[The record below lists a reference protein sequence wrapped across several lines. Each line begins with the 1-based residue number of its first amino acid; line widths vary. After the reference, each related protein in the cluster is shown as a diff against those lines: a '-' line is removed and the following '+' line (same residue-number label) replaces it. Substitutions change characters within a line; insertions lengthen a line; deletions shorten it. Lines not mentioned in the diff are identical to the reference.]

1 MVAHIKMVAL
11 LSVDAVAVSLARAEV
26 HVSYQALFQLVAAMN
41 PSRCGYAE
49 DPHLACHRLPICR

>member
-1 MVAHIKMVAL
+1 MN
-11 LSVDAVAVSLARAEV
+11 AVAVSLARAEV